1 MIFPMFFV
9 EPSQPLF
16 NQLEGLVVCLIKTD
30 ASMALR
36 ANEPGVL
43 EHAQVAGSRRPRMTE
58 TGSNLARRHFVA
70 TKMDGHEDLTPRR
83 MGQGSEDCIELRET
97 MFCLTLGH

>member
-1 MIFPMFFV
+1 MIFPMFCV

-16 NQLEGLVVCLIKTD
+16 DQLEWFVIRLIKTD
-30 ASMALR
+30 ASMSLR
-36 ANEPGVL
+36 ANESRAL
-43 EHAQVAGSRRPRMTE
+43 KHAQVAGSRRPRMAE
-58 TGSNLARRHFVA
+58 TSSNFARRHFVA
-70 TKMDGHEDLTPRR
+70 AKMDGHEDLTPRR